1 MEISSCTGLCP
12 VAQLVAKAQCT
23 SGRRVFRGSLLQR
36 SRCDLHRHPCDRI
49 RPVMISVRA
58 QSCRPGPSA
67 AVSSSLV
74 SFCCSGPGHI
84 LILRRLGLPGSRRE
98 PSLSCRCSEQSTA
111 TLLAIQ
117 HLQAGEALD
126 VSSISGMDADEMP
139 LRSTGRGQRIRFQA
153 TRLRRADGG
162 CETARDQAQCTIL
175 LDCRSDNVL
184 YSYRRASPDFDVTV
198 SR

>member
-1 MEISSCTGLCP
+1 MPTWTVC
-12 VAQLVAKAQCT
+12 
-23 SGRRVFRGSLLQR
+23 SGFIIACVILLQW
-36 SRCDLHRHPCDRI
+36 P
-49 RPVMISVRA
+49 RPHLDSEAVRLA
-58 QSCRPGPSA
+58 GNS
-67 AVSSSLV
+67 
-74 SFCCSGPGHI
+74 
-84 LILRRLGLPGSRRE
+84 RE